1 MQVDFS
7 REGIKGSDQ
16 IDFFFFS
23 LSCGMN
29 AFDQIA
35 GTVGREKCGRYLWIC
50 VVGRVKETMCNG
62 EL

>member
-16 IDFFFFS
+16 IDFFFFFS
-23 LSCGMN
+23 LPCGMN

-35 GTVGREKCGRYLWIC
+35 GTVGREKCGRPGFVWL
-50 VVGRVKETMCNG
+50 GG
-62 EL
+62 